1 MERRVGEMKT
11 KTGGGHRTQCP
22 NVASQG
28 PFMQPNF
35 CLCKTALILSAVKGL
50 GSSACVF
57 SKVLGNHGSHEAS
70 L

>member
-1 MERRVGEMKT
+1 M
-11 KTGGGHRTQCP
+11 QCP